1 MGVAHHSNYAVW
13 FEVGRTD
20 WIRKAGLSYGEL
32 ENRGFLLPVV
42 DLHCRFIS
50 PARYDDTLFIWTWVG
65 EMRGPKI
72 TFCYEVCRADEGT
85 LLARGETIHFWTDRN
100 LKRFNLERKEPRLF
114 RLLSERIFPAKR
126 RNDLCFVC

>member
-20 WIRKAGLSYGEL
+20 LIRKVGLSYGEL
-32 ENRGFLLPVV
+32 ESRGFLLPVV
-42 DLHCRFIS
+42 DLHCRFLS
-50 PARYDDTLFIWTWVG
+50 PARYDETLCIWTWVG

-72 TFCYEVCRADEGT
+72 TFCYKVRRAYEDT

-100 LKRFNLERKEPRLF
+100 LRRLNLERKEPRLF
-114 RLLSERIFPAKR
+114 QLLSERIFSR
-126 RNDLCFVC
+126 QTEE